1 MSDVGSPTQRPSS
14 APRRSAPP
22 APRGGAGGVGAVY
35 VLGLVGALVHYW
47 QQAVSSGDHVLAV
60 LKSFVWPALLVYDAL
75 RAVKG

>member
-1 MSDVGSPTQRPSS
+1 
-14 APRRSAPP
+14 
-22 APRGGAGGVGAVY
+22 VGAVY

-47 QQAVSSGDHVLAV
+47 QLAVSSGDHLLAV